1 LLAALPANYH
11 AHLQEGA
18 VFKHVLT
25 HKDLHLHPVELTLSS
40 SVRLGATIG
49 EGQWVAKANW
59 PALGLPAP
67 IRKLLT
73 R

>member
-1 LLAALPANYH
+1 
-11 AHLQEGA
+11 
-18 VFKHVLT
+18 VK
-25 HKDLHLHPVELTLSS
+25 
-40 SVRLGATIG
+40 LGAAIG
-49 EGQWVAKANW
+49 EGQWVANTDW

>member
-1 LLAALPANYH
+1 
-11 AHLQEGA
+11 
-18 VFKHVLT
+18 VK
-25 HKDLHLHPVELTLSS
+25 
-40 SVRLGATIG
+40 LGAAMG
-49 EGQWVAKANW
+49 DGQWVAGADW